1 MGREEDVTLRTWPA
15 MLVVLVALA
24 LPAVAQQESRRPH
37 SVLMLVAT
45 RSTAPTVAQFETA
58 FRKATEAGLGD
69 AIDYHVEYLD
79 LPDAQVAHVDLLAGL
94 LRAKYRAHPPDLV
107 VANGGQALQFL
118 LQRRDDMLPGVPIL
132 HAGLTPDTVAQ
143 MSLPSEATGVELVLD
158 RQRTLQVALG
168 LHPDARRVV
177 IVGGGSASDLET
189 ARFAE
194 RLARAQSSTIE
205 VVQLAGIALEDQL
218 RRVAA
223 LPRDS
228 VIVFTSYRA
237 DSLGRSMVAADTLQ
251 QLARVASVPTYGAVD
266 LWLGH
271 GIVGGDLLSYD
282 AIGRRAGAL
291 AARILKGEPAQSVPP
306 IQDTAS
312 SLMFDWRE
320 LRRWDIDERLLPEG
334 STVLYREFSLWQQY
348 RWVVVSVIG
357 VLAGEGLL
365 IGILLAERR
374 TRRRAQGELVEA
386 ERRYRTV
393 ADFTADWEYWVNAD
407 GSVAYTSPSC
417 LAITGRDAA
426 SFIGQPSLIS
436 DIVADEDRA
445 RWDAH
450 RLAPGAGDGPARLEF
465 RITTPAGDTRWIDHV
480 CTRVVG
486 PDGSDLGIR
495 GSNRDITE
503 RKRAEERLSV
513 AFEEIERLRDRLE
526 VDNSYLREQLRE
538 DVGFEG
544 LLGASDPM
552 RYVIS
557 KVQQVAPT
565 QSTVLLLGETG
576 VGKSVTARAIHD
588 NSSRRAR
595 PLVTLNC
602 AALPASLVES
612 ELFGHERGAFTG
624 AHAQRRG
631 RFEIADGSTLF
642 LDEIGDLPLDLQGK
656 LLRAIQDGEFE
667 RVGGN
672 VTLRTDVRLIAATNR
687 RLDEDVQQ
695 GRFRQDLWYR
705 LSVFPITVPP
715 LRQRREDIP
724 PLVRHFV
731 EKHCRKLG
739 RPTLQVSRAAMKSL
753 QSQDWPGN
761 IRELEN
767 VVERAVISTRGE
779 MIDLIEEPASA
790 ERRPPGPIAA
800 SDDVRS
806 LEQVE
811 RDHIVATLERLHWRV
826 TGAGGVAE
834 VLDINSSTLRSRMR
848 KLGIERPARDRP
860 PTDVR
865 PS

>member
-1 MGREEDVTLRTWPA
+1 M
-15 MLVVLVALA
+15 
-24 LPAVAQQESRRPH
+24 
-37 SVLMLVAT
+37 
-45 RSTAPTVAQFETA
+45 
-58 FRKATEAGLGD
+58 
-69 AIDYHVEYLD
+69 
-79 LPDAQVAHVDLLAGL
+79 
-94 LRAKYRAHPPDLV
+94 
-107 VANGGQALQFL
+107 
-118 LQRRDDMLPGVPIL
+118 
-132 HAGLTPDTVAQ
+132 
-143 MSLPSEATGVELVLD
+143 
-158 RQRTLQVALG
+158 
-168 LHPDARRVV
+168 
-177 IVGGGSASDLET
+177 
-189 ARFAE
+189 
-194 RLARAQSSTIE
+194 
-205 VVQLAGIALEDQL
+205 
-218 RRVAA
+218 
-223 LPRDS
+223 
-228 VIVFTSYRA
+228 
-237 DSLGRSMVAADTLQ
+237 
-251 QLARVASVPTYGAVD
+251 
-266 LWLGH
+266 
-271 GIVGGDLLSYD
+271 
-282 AIGRRAGAL
+282 
-291 AARILKGEPAQSVPP
+291 
-306 IQDTAS
+306 
-312 SLMFDWRE
+312 
-320 LRRWDIDERLLPEG
+320 
-334 STVLYREFSLWQQY
+334 
-348 RWVVVSVIG
+348 
-357 VLAGEGLL
+357 
-365 IGILLAERR
+365 
-374 TRRRAQGELVEA
+374 
-386 ERRYRTV
+386 
-393 ADFTADWEYWVNAD
+393 
-407 GSVAYTSPSC
+407 
-417 LAITGRDAA
+417 
-426 SFIGQPSLIS
+426 
-436 DIVADEDRA
+436 DEDRA
-445 RWDAH
+445 RWEAH
-450 RLAPGAGDGPARLEF
+450 KLPVGAEAPARLEF
-465 RITTPAGDTRWIDHV
+465 RITTPAGEMRWIDHV

-588 NSSRRAR
+588 NSSRRSR

-672 VTLRTDVRLIAATNR
+672 VTLKTDVRLIAATNR

-779 MIDLIEEPASA
+779 MIDVIEEPASA
-790 ERRPPGPIAA
+790 ERRPPAPLAA
-800 SDDVRS
+800 SDDLRS

-811 RDHIVATLERLHWRV
+811 RDHIVATLERLQWRV

-860 PTDVR
+860 PADVR

>member
-1 MGREEDVTLRTWPA
+1 MTLRAWPA
-15 MLVVLVALA
+15 MLAVLAALA
-24 LPAVAQQESRRPH
+24 MPAFAQQESRRTP

-58 FRKATEAGLGD
+58 FRKAAEAGLGD
-69 AIDYHVEYLD
+69 SIDYHVEYLD
-79 LPDAQVAHVDLLAGL
+79 LPDDQVAHVDLLAGL
-94 LRAKYRAHPPDLV
+94 LRAKYRAHPPALV

-118 LQRRDDMLPGVPIL
+118 LQRRDDILPGVPIL

-143 MSLPSEATGVELVLD
+143 MSLPAEATGVELLLD

-189 ARFAE
+189 ARLAE
-194 RLARAQSSTIE
+194 RLARAQSPTIE
-205 VVQLAGIALEDQL
+205 VVQLAGTVLEAQL
-218 RRVAA
+218 RRVAS

-237 DSLGRSMVAADTLQ
+237 DSLGRSTVAADTLQ

-282 AIGRRAGAL
+282 TIGRQAGTL
-291 AARILKGEPAQSVPP
+291 AARILKGEPAQSIPP

-312 SLMFDWRE
+312 ALMFDWRE
-320 LRRWDIDERLLPEG
+320 LRRWGIDERLLPEG
-334 STVLYREFSLWQQY
+334 STVLFTEFSLWQQY
-348 RWVVVSVIG
+348 RWVVVSLIG

-365 IGILLAERR
+365 IGFLLAERR

-417 LAITGRDAA
+417 LAITGRDAS
-426 SFIGQPSLIS
+426 SFISQPSLIS
-436 DIVADEDRA
+436 DIVAHDDRA

-450 RLAPGAGDGPARLEF
+450 RLAPGTGDEPARLEF
-465 RITTPAGDTRWIDHV
+465 RITTLAGDTRWIDHV

-486 PDGSDLGIR
+486 ADGADLGIR

-503 RKRAEERLSV
+503 RKRAEERLRV

-538 DVGFEG
+538 DVGFEN

-552 RYVIS
+552 RDVIS
-557 KVQQVAPT
+557 KVRQVAPT
-565 QSTVLLLGETG
+565 ESTVLLLGETG
-576 VGKSVTARAIHD
+576 VGKSVTARAIHHH
-588 NSSRRAR
+588 SSRRAR
-595 PLVTLNC
+595 PLITLNC
-602 AALPASLVES
+602 ASLPATLIET

-672 VTLRTDVRLIAATNR
+672 VTLTTDVRLIAATNR

-724 PLVRHFV
+724 ALVRHFV
-731 EKHCRKLG
+731 EKHSRKLG
-739 RPTLQVSRAAMKSL
+739 RSTLQVSRAAMKSL

-767 VVERAVISTRGE
+767 VVERAVISTRGA
-779 MIDLIEEPASA
+779 MIDQIEEPVSA
-790 ERRPPGPIAA
+790 DRRPPATAA
-800 SDDVRS
+800 AADDLRS

-811 RDHIVATLERLHWRV
+811 RDHIVSTLERLQWRV
-826 TGAGGVAE
+826 TGKGGAAE

-848 KLGIERPARDRP
+848 KLGIQRP
-860 PTDVR
+860 P
-865 PS
+865 PSPATGSAAQRRS